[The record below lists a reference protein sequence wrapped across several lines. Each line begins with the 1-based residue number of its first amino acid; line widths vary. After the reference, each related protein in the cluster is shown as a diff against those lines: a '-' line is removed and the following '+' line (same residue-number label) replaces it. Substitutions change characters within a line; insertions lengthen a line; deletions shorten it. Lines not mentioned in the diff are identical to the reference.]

1 VVKELTVHGVPRLGV
16 FVGSAARGTALT
28 RILSMK
34 GAPGWRVGSGA
45 VSRWELEGVT
55 ESEGAAWLYGPHAAG
70 VPLEEALALPL
81 GDALPLLSRLVAA
94 LNALVRDG
102 IPLFPLQADAVIFC
116 DNGDVLFLPPAVMR
130 EIRDMTTFALTRDT
144 YETLNHP
151 DLDGQPRASF
161 SIAVMLYRLIT
172 GRYPFTGES
181 PEEIHERARKLAVVP
196 PDGFAPALAPE
207 ISAAVMEGL
216 GRQGSE
222 SVTLE
227 EWSRHLAA
235 WQAMELFRTVSSA
248 QEEKALLA
256 AGSRRAGSERVYRR
270 RVFWEKHWKTAAIAA
285 AAAAILAALLGS
297 ILGNVLKPRLTR
309 GYSPLKVVETFYDS
323 MNSLDHEAIQACV
336 IGTAG
341 QEELSQVTTLY
352 VTSRVTQGYE
362 GKSSVLSAAE
372 WNRHGRLK
380 LAGSQS
386 LFGVT
391 GLAVT
396 QEEGEPMPVFQAAYD
411 KWTPAPTP
419 SKASALSAGPSLFE
433 GHRKVDRLWLKRD
446 RGDWM
451 IYRIE
456 HIRDDLLPTPG

>member
-45 VSRWELEGVT
+45 ISRWELEGVT
-55 ESEGAAWLYGPHAAG
+55 ESEGATWLYGPHAAG

-81 GDALPLLSRLVAA
+81 ANALPLLSRLVAA
-94 LNALVRDG
+94 LNSLVRDG

-130 EIRDMTTFALTRDT
+130 EIRDLTAFALTRDT

-151 DLDGQPRASF
+151 DLDGEPRASF
-161 SIAVMLYRLIT
+161 SIAVMLYGLIT

-181 PEEIHERARKLAVVP
+181 PEEIHERARKLDVVP

-216 GRQGSE
+216 GRQGSGLV
-222 SVTLE
+222 SLE
-227 EWSRHLAA
+227 EWGRRLSA
-235 WQAMELFRTVSSA
+235 WQAMELFRAVSPA
-248 QEEKALLA
+248 QEKKALLA
-256 AGSRRAGSERVYRR
+256 AGSRRAGSEKVYRR
-270 RVFWEKHWKTAAIAA
+270 RVFWEKHWKTAAITAA
-285 AAAAILAALLGS
+285 AAVILAALLGS
-297 ILGNVLKPRLTR
+297 ILGNVLKPRITR
-309 GYSPLKVVETFYDS
+309 GYPPQKVVETFYDS
-323 MNSLDHEAIQACV
+323 MNSLDHEAMQASV

-341 QEELSQVTTLY
+341 QEELNKVTTLY
-352 VTSRVTQGYE
+352 VISRVTQGYE

-372 WNRHGRLK
+372 WDRQGRPK

-391 GLAVT
+391 GLSVT

-419 SKASALSAGPSLFE
+419 DTASTPSVGTPMFE

-446 RGDWM
+446 HGDWV

-456 HIRDDLLPTPG
+456 HVRDGPLPTPG